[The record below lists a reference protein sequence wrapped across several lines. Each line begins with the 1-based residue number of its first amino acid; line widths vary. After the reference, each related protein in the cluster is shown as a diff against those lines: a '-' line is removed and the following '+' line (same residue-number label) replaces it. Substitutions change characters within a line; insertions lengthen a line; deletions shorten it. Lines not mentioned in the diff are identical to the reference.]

1 MMLFDM
7 TAAQVWAAWKAQE
20 LTAGDLADWQQ
31 RKKIYFETD
40 AHGATYQIIGGTAYH
55 LQTPAAV
62 IRVLENTRHNGKRIR
77 IFYGDMETGRDWCEE
92 YDTIGTI
99 GRSMGKIK
107 IPLLIKNSRSMGG
120 GAILDHCIIK
130 ITEAAGGRVLYQAS
144 NYTPPAVGI
153 TDQGEKA
160 VIRFAC
166 VGRDNITRACFETR
180 EKAKKYCDFINGKRN
195 SK

>member
-1 MMLFDM
+1 MNIYDM

-20 LTAGDLADWQQ
+20 LTAGQLEKWQ
-31 RKKIYFETD
+31 IYHDIFITTD
-40 AHGATYQIIGGTAYH
+40 EHGVTYQIVHGTAYH
-55 LQTPAAV
+55 IQTPAAV
-62 IRVLENTRHNGKRIR
+62 IRVLESSRRFNSRIR
-77 IFYGDMETGRDWCEE
+77 VFYGDIETGRDWCEE

-120 GAILDHCIIK
+120 EAILDHCIIK
-130 ITEAAGGRVLYQAS
+130 ITEAAGGRVLYQS
-144 NYTPPAVGI
+144 KNYTAPAVGI

-166 VGRDNITRACFETR
+166 VDADNITRACFETR
-180 EKAKKYCDFINGKRN
+180 EKAEKYCDFINGKRN
-195 SK
+195 TK